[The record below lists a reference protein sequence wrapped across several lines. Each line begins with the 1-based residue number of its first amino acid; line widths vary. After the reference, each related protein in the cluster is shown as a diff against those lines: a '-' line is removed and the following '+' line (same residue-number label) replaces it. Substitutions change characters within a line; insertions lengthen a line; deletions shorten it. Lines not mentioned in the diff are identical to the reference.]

1 MYFTNN
7 TIVFKDG
14 RFIPATEAMTSDYT
28 QTLHYGNGAFEGMR
42 SYENAEGCNIFRVQD
57 HFERLQYSAMSMHME
72 IPYSTEELT
81 QIAYQLLEHNGFT
94 NAYIRPLVY
103 SDMNMGLQPTNEV
116 HVFMAAW
123 EWGKYLGNEPLNVMV
138 SSFQRPNPKS
148 TVIDAKIVGHYTNSI
163 MATAEAKKLGFDEAL
178 LLDMDGNIAEGPGAN
193 FFFEK
198 DGILYTPPAGH
209 ILPGITRRTVME
221 IARMLGIRVV
231 EKFFEIEEVYQAEH
245 AFFAGTAVEIAP
257 IAAINGE
264 KFTRSWEE
272 SAGHQIYLM
281 YRQQVRFNEFQ
292 GLTIV

>member
-1 MYFTNN
+1 MYFTDN

-14 RFIPATEAMTSDYT
+14 RFIPAEEARTSDYT

-42 SYENAEGCNIFRVQD
+42 SYENAEGCNIFRAQD
-57 HFERLQYSAMSMHME
+57 HFERLQYSASSMHMK
-72 IPYSTEELT
+72 IPYSSEELT
-81 QIAYQLLEHNGFT
+81 QIAYQLLEKNGLT

-103 SDMNMGLQPTNEV
+103 SDVNMGLQPTGEV

-123 EWGKYLGNEPLNVMV
+123 EWGKYLGTEPLNVMV

-163 MATAEAKKLGFDEAL
+163 MATAEATKLGFDEAL
-178 LLDMDGNIAEGPGAN
+178 LLDMDGNVAEGPGAN
-193 FFFEK
+193 FFYEK

-209 ILPGITRRTVME
+209 ILPGITRRTVIE

-231 EKFFEIEEVYQAEH
+231 EKLFEIEEVYQAEH

-264 KFTRSWEE
+264 KFTKSWEE

>member
-1 MYFTNN
+1 MYFTNK

-14 RFIPATEAMTSDYT
+14 NFMPASEATTSDYT
-28 QTLHYGNGAFEGMR
+28 QTLHYGNGVFEGMR
-42 SYENAEGCNIFRVQD
+42 SYENADGCNIFCATE
-57 HFERLQYSAMSMHME
+57 HFERLQYSAGSMHMH

-81 QIAYQLLEHNGFT
+81 QIAYQLLEQNNLS

-103 SDMNMGLQPTNEV
+103 GGMNMGLQPSDEV

-123 EWGKYLGNEPLNVMV
+123 EWSKYLGNDPLNVMI
-138 SSFQRPNPKS
+138 SSYQRPNPKS

-178 LLDMDGNIAEGPGAN
+178 LLDMHGNVAEGSAAN

-198 DGILYTPPAGH
+198 DGVLYTPPAGH
-209 ILPGITRRTVME
+209 ILPGITRRTVID
-221 IARMLGIRVV
+221 IARTLGIHVV
-231 EKFFEIEEVYQAEH
+231 EKFFNVEEVYHADN
-245 AFFAGTAVEIAP
+245 AFFAGTAVEIVP
-257 IAAINGE
+257 ISAINGE
-264 KFTRSWEE
+264 IFTRSWEE